1 MRNALGDAR
10 RNVDKMISTGVWVD
24 LHGHS
29 RHDSVV
35 DQRYEYN
42 DVRNLMA
49 SKRARIW
56 TVYGC

>member
-1 MRNALGDAR
+1 M
-10 RNVDKMISTGVWVD
+10 MSTGVWVD

-35 DQRYEYN
+35 YQRYECN
-42 DVRNLMA
+42 DVRNLMV
-49 SKRARIW
+49 SKRARIR